1 MRKITISTL
10 LTLLY
15 LAGTAQA
22 LRAQQTTEDASLPA
36 ASVGQER
43 ALTINEM
50 RQQRGLTDTH
60 NLFVPRGQWIFGGT
74 ASYSTHSNET
84 YRFLVVEGIE
94 SKGYTF
100 KVSPMIAYALRDNM
114 AIGGRFIYSRSLL
127 KLDKADLNLGGEDSD
142 LNFEVNDYY
151 SLRHSYSVAVIW
163 RQYIPLGRNKRFAL
177 FNEMQLSGGGT
188 QARFAKDSPVK
199 GTYETGY
206 TFSLGISPGIVAFAT
221 NNMAVEVNVGVM
233 GITYTHTKQVH
244 NQVTGGKRD
253 ASMMNFKVNIFSI
266 GLGMAF
272 YL

>member
-36 ASVGQER
+36 DSVGQER

-206 TFSLGISPGIVAFAT
+206 TFSLGVSPGIVAFAT
-221 NNMAVEVNVGVM
+221 NNMGDGIGVL
-233 GITYTHTKQVH
+233 IRIYP
-244 NQVTGGKRD
+244 
-253 ASMMNFKVNIFSI
+253 
-266 GLGMAF
+266 LW
-272 YL
+272 

>member
-36 ASVGQER
+36 DSVGQER

-206 TFSLGISPGIVAFAT
+206 TFSLGVSPGIVAFAT
-221 NNMAVEVNVGVM
+221 NNMAVM

-244 NQVTGGKRD
+244 NQVTVGKRD

>member
-36 ASVGQER
+36 DSVGQER

-206 TFSLGISPGIVAFAT
+206 TFSLGVSPGIVAFAT

-233 GITYTHTKQVH
+233 GITYTHTKQARRQH
-244 NQVTGGKRD
+244 DELQGQHLLDRTRYGILSLKS
-253 ASMMNFKVNIFSI
+253 AST
-266 GLGMAF
+266 
-272 YL
+272 